1 MRNLIISGTA
11 GLLLTIAGGAA
22 AYASNPNVPNW
33 SPYAVVAFAANGTTI
48 ANPGYGDNPGYPP
61 RFVGAGMSEG
71 RSAFI
76 EPGYDRAR
84 YGNGYGAHPE
94 AQNTGYDN
102 SRQNSAYPEIFDA
115 PHF

>member
-1 MRNLIISGTA
+1 MRNLIIAGTT
-11 GLLLTIAGGAA
+11 GLLLTLGGSA

-33 SPYAVVAFAANGTTI
+33 SPYAVMAFDANGPTI

-61 RFVGAGMSEG
+61 RYQGPAMSEG

-76 EPGYDRAR
+76 EPGYDRVR
-84 YGNGYGAHPE
+84 YRNGYGANPE

-102 SRQNSAYPEIFDA
+102 SRQNSAYPDLFDA
-115 PHF
+115 PRY